1 MGSLILW
8 LADYQIWKS
17 SYLFLMQPKIFHFG
31 SDAACNLQSKCVEV
45 ENINTQVTYKYLE
58 IVPKYDI
65 LWYLML
71 QLIMILNNWYFAVL

>member
-1 MGSLILW
+1 MRRCGS
-8 LADYQIWKS
+8 
-17 SYLFLMQPKIFHFG
+17 H
-31 SDAACNLQSKCVEV
+31 AACNLQSKCVEV